1 MKHTLEKQGAVH
13 GAGQKAAEER
23 EVVNGEGSNVML
35 LPILFFLGT
44 MSAAKLT
51 ALVSPQDEVPE
62 ATCDNSC
69 IIQDIL
75 LLASTSV
82 MASKAF

>member
-23 EVVNGEGSNVML
+23 GVVNGEGSNVML

-51 ALVSPQDEVPE
+51 ALVPPQDEVPD

>member
-1 MKHTLEKQGAVH
+1 MKHTLEKQGAVR

-23 EVVNGEGSNVML
+23 GVFHDEGSNVML
-35 LPILFFLGT
+35 LPISFFLGM
-44 MSAAKLT
+44 MSAAKMI
-51 ALVSPQDEVPE
+51 ALVPPQDEVPE

-82 MASKAF
+82 MASKAL

>member
-13 GAGQKAAEER
+13 GAGQKAGEER
-23 EVVNGEGSNVML
+23 GVVHGEASNVML
-35 LPILFFLGT
+35 LPILFFLGM
-44 MSAAKLT
+44 MSAAKMT

-62 ATCDNSC
+62 ATWNNSC
-69 IIQDIL
+69 SIQDIL